1 MMLHL
6 PEHGGQHDQHRYG
19 RATPEPRTLQVSPS
33 VRSTPPTTPNTKKA
47 IAYLAIMPK
56 PMAAPKEFQ
65 CYAAEEGRHR

>member
-1 MMLHL
+1 MVGSMISIATAAPH
-6 PEHGGQHDQHRYG
+6 QNHRLFRYR
-19 RATPEPRTLQVSPS
+19 RAG